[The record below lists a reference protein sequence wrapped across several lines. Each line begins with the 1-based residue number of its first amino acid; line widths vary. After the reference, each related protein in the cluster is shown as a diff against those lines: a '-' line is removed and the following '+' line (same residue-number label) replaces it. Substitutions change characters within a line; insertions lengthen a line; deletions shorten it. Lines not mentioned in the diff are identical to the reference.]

1 LAFSPQFY
9 QYFLITARTTA
20 ARRRSDS
27 GKIGLKFFKLIH
39 SAQRLAKC
47 AYAINNLDGSF
58 RKLISLARKPK
69 NINPFSNSVYFW
81 ISGMAAAWIAALV
94 LRTFIVIPDKP
105 APVEYTY
112 QRPEKNIEKKVDQ
125 RDTIYLISSEWL
137 IPWNDFNFEHY
148 CGGTNFPDMWN
159 PAYGYGFPNGTMPW
173 SSLVYLPPVDSA
185 QSIPIQVNQDSL
197 LVCKIDSSLQQLKS
211 KKQTEEYMTVRE
223 FIALEI
229 DERVEK
235 LRKIKR
241 VLRAARNRNKEND
254 KDRLVVDW
262 KGRRFNF

>member
-1 LAFSPQFY
+1 MNEWNEHIEDEFPKVE
-9 QYFLITARTTA
+9 RTEV
-20 ARRRSDS
+20 SFDNKDS
-27 GKIGLKFFKLIH
+27 LK
-39 SAQRLAKC
+39 R
-47 AYAINNLDGSF
+47 YAISDEEIQSHFQKEISGVQLNES
-58 RKLISLARKPK
+58 RKKRLKKEEDNR
-69 NINPFSNSVYFW
+69 SVYFW
-81 ISGMAAAWIAALV
+81 ISGMAAAWIAAFV

-105 APVEYTY
+105 APIEYTY
-112 QRPEKNIEKKVDQ
+112 QRPEKKIEKKVDQ

-148 CGGTNFPDMWN
+148 CGGSNFPDVWS

-197 LVCKIDSSLQQLKS
+197 LVAKIDSSLQQLKS

-223 FIALEI
+223 FIVQEI
-229 DERVEK
+229 DERVQK
-235 LRKIKR
+235 IRKVR
-241 VLRAARNRNKEND
+241 QLLRAARSKNREELE
-254 KDRLVVDW
+254 DRLVVDW

>member
-1 LAFSPQFY
+1 MNEWNEHIEDEFPKVE
-9 QYFLITARTTA
+9 RTEV
-20 ARRRSDS
+20 SFDNKDS
-27 GKIGLKFFKLIH
+27 LK
-39 SAQRLAKC
+39 R
-47 AYAINNLDGSF
+47 YAISDEEIQSHFQKEISGVQLNES
-58 RKLISLARKPK
+58 RKKRLKKEEDNR
-69 NINPFSNSVYFW
+69 SVYFW

-112 QRPEKNIEKKVDQ
+112 QRPEKKIEKKVDQ

-148 CGGTNFPDMWN
+148 CGGSNFPDVWS

-197 LVCKIDSSLQQLKS
+197 LVAKIDSSLQQLKS

-223 FIALEI
+223 FIVQEI
-229 DERVEK
+229 DERVQK
-235 LRKIKR
+235 IRKVR
-241 VLRAARNRNKEND
+241 QLLRAARSKNREELE
-254 KDRLVVDW
+254 DRLVVDW